1 MVHKFVSNNN
11 KGKVNTMEIGPDYTK
26 IHNVVAPTADG
37 DPVNKKYF
45 EDNLPESSGGLFI
58 VKQAPNGVLDKKYSE
73 ILEAA
78 KTSLVVLMNSGDDYV
93 NVSYLFSVGE
103 DEGTHSVIFYDFGDG
118 ATFGYI
124 ADAADGYPAISE
136 DPSSGDEPIAY

>member
-58 VKQAPNGVLDKKYSE
+58 VKASVEGVLDKKYSE
-73 ILEAA
+73 ILAAA

-93 NVSYLFSVGE
+93 EVSYLYDVGE
-103 DEGTHSVIFYDFGDG
+103 HDGSYYVDFYNFEHNVQ
-118 ATFGYI
+118 YN
-124 ADAADGYPAISE
+124 ADAADGYPIVSGI
-136 DPSSGDEPIAY
+136 PSDGDE

>member
-58 VKQAPNGVLDKKYSE
+58 IKAVEGVLDKKYSE
-73 ILEAA
+73 ILAAA
-78 KTSLVVLMNSGDDYV
+78 KTSLVVLMDSGDDYV
-93 NVSYLFSVGE
+93 EVLYLYDVGE
-103 DEGTHSVIFYDFGDG
+103 NDGSYYVEFYDFGVG
-118 ATFGYI
+118 RSVHYT
-124 ADAADGYPAISE
+124 ADAADGFPE
-136 DPSSGDEPIAY
+136 TDFPGGDHEVV

>member
-58 VKQAPNGVLDKKYSE
+58 VKAVEGVLDKKYSE
-73 ILEAA
+73 ILAAA

-93 NVSYLFSVGE
+93 EVLYLFEVGE
-103 DEGTHSVIFYDFGDG
+103 HDGSYYVDFYDFGG
-118 ATFGYI
+118 EQSLQYI
-124 ADAADGYPAISE
+124 ADAADGYPAAS
-136 DPSSGDEPIAY
+136 DFPSGDYHVV